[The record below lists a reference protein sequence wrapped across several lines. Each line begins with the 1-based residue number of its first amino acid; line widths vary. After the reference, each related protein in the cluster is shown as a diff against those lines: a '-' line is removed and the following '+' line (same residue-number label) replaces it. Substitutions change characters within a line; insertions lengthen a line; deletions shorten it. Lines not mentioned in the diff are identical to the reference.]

1 MSKTLVV
8 VKREFL
14 EFVQTK
20 TFLIA
25 TLLGPLLIGGFFAM
39 EIFILTR
46 TGGGSYTMAIVDQ
59 TEQRVGE
66 RVAQILPQIGRA
78 VPIGKP
84 VEYKTTV
91 VSRPANL
98 QHVRDSLEQ
107 RVTAD
112 SLDGYLILPA
122 GIVASGAAEYYGKN
136 ATSQTVTDNVRAALN
151 QAVQSTRLTTAG
163 IDQQKVSAALA
174 PVQLKAEKTG
184 ARGVRGSAE
193 GGQVIGFLMGFA
205 IYLVVLLYGG
215 AIMNGVLEEK
225 RDKIVEVI
233 VSSLRARDLMIGKVL
248 GIGAAGLL
256 QMFVWVA
263 AVGLVLAYAT
273 AIGTALNLDKE
284 KTDAINAMSQILP
297 KVPLSVGVVFLL
309 FFAGG
314 FFLYSTLFAAV
325 GAIATT
331 NQEAQQL
338 MFPAMMPLII
348 GLFVSMTAMQ
358 NPDSGMSAVGSMIPF
373 TSPLVMPIRVVAGS
387 AGTPAIALS
396 LIILVATGMLLL
408 YLAGKIYRIGIFA
421 TGKRPTMAEL
431 ARWIR
436 AA

>member
-1 MSKTLVV
+1 MSKVIVV
-8 VKREFL
+8 IKREFL

-20 TFLIA
+20 TFVIA
-25 TLLGPLLIGGFFAM
+25 TLLGPLLMVGFFAL

-46 TGGGSYTMAIVDQ
+46 TGGGSYTMTIVDQ
-59 TEQRVGE
+59 SPQNVGQ
-66 RVAQILPQIGRA
+66 RVAQMLPQMGRS

-84 VEYKTTV
+84 TEYKINV
-91 VSRPANL
+91 ISQPANL
-98 QHVRDSLEQ
+98 QQVRDSLEK
-107 RVTAD
+107 RVVAD

-122 GIVASGAAEYYGKN
+122 GIITKDAAEYYGKN
-136 ATSQTVTDNVRAALN
+136 ATSQTVTGTVRGALN
-151 QAVQSTRLTTAG
+151 QAVQSTRLTSAG
-163 IDQQKVSAALA
+163 IDQSKVAAALA

-193 GGQVIGFLMGFA
+193 GGQIIGFLMGFA

-256 QMFVWVA
+256 QMLVWVA
-263 AVGLVLAYAT
+263 AVALVLTYAG
-273 AIGTALNLDKE
+273 AIGTILNLDKE
-284 KTDAINAMSQILP
+284 KADAINAMSQALP
-297 KVPLSVGVVFLL
+297 KVPMSIGVVFLL

-314 FFLYSTLFAAV
+314 FFIYSTLFATV
-325 GAIATT
+325 GSIATT

-348 GLFVSMTAMQ
+348 GLFISMTAMQ
-358 NPDSGMSAVGSMIPF
+358 NPDSGMSVVGSMIPF

-387 AGTPAIALS
+387 VGVPAIALS
-396 LIILVATGMLLL
+396 LAILVATGLLL
-408 YLAGKIYRIGIFA
+408 LIMAAKIYRIGIFA
-421 TGKRPTMAEL
+421 TGKRPSMAEL

>member
-1 MSKTLVV
+1 M
-8 VKREFL
+8 KREFM

-20 TFLIA
+20 TFVIA
-25 TLLGPLLIGGFFAM
+25 TLLGPLLIGGFFAL

-59 TEQRVGE
+59 SQEDVGQRI
-66 RVAQILPQIGRA
+66 AQMLPQIGRA
-78 VPIGKP
+78 TPIGKP
-84 VEYKTTV
+84 TEYQINV
-91 VSRPANL
+91 ISQPANL
-98 QHVRDSLEQ
+98 QQVRDSLEQ
-107 RVTAD
+107 RVSAD

-122 GIVASGAAEYYGKN
+122 GIVRDGQAEYYGKN
-136 ATSQTVTDNVRAALN
+136 ATSQTVTGNVRAALN
-151 QAVQSTRLTTAG
+151 QAVQSTRLTTEG
-163 IDQQKVSAALA
+163 IDQAKVAAALA
-174 PVQLKAEKTG
+174 PVGLKAEKTG

-193 GGQVIGFLMGFA
+193 GGQIIGFLMGFA

-256 QMFVWVA
+256 QMAVWVA
-263 AVGLVLAYAT
+263 AVALVLTYAG
-273 AIGTALNLDKE
+273 AIGTLLNFDKE
-284 KTDAINAMSQILP
+284 KTDAINAMSAVLP
-297 KVPLSVGVVFLL
+297 QVPLSIGVVFLL

-314 FFLYSTLFAAV
+314 FFIYSTLFATV
-325 GAIATT
+325 GSIATT

-348 GLFVSMTAMQ
+348 GLFISMTAMQ
-358 NPDSGMSAVGSMIPF
+358 NPDSSMSAIGSMIPF

-387 AGTPAIALS
+387 AGTGSIIIS
-396 LIILVATGMLLL
+396 MIILITSGLLLL

-421 TGKRPTMAEL
+421 TGKRPTMTEL

-436 AA
+436 TA

>member
-1 MSKTLVV
+1 MSKIAVV
-8 VKREFL
+8 FKREFL

-20 TFLIA
+20 TFVIA
-25 TLLGPLLIGGFFAM
+25 TLLGPLLMVGFFAL

-59 TEQRVGE
+59 SQENVGQRVG
-66 RVAQILPQIGRA
+66 QMLPQIGRA
-78 VPIGKP
+78 APIGKP
-84 VEYKTTV
+84 TAYEIKVIAQ
-91 VSRPANL
+91 PANL
-98 QHVRDSLEQ
+98 QQVRDSLE
-107 RVTAD
+107 RLVTAD
-112 SLDGYLILPA
+112 SLDGYLILPPA
-122 GIVASGAAEYYGKN
+122 IVREGQAEYYGKN
-136 ATSQTVTDNVRAALN
+136 ATSQTVTGNVRAALN
-151 QAVQSTRLTTAG
+151 QAVQSTRLTTEG
-163 IDQQKVSAALA
+163 IDQAKVAAALA
-174 PVQLKAEKTG
+174 PVGLKAEKTG
-184 ARGVRGSAE
+184 ARGVQGSAE
-193 GGQVIGFLMGFA
+193 GGQIIGFLMGFA

-263 AVGLVLAYAT
+263 AVALVLTYAA
-273 AIGTALNLDKE
+273 AIGTLLNFDKE
-284 KTDAINAMSQILP
+284 KTDAINAMSAALP
-297 KVPLSVGVVFLL
+297 QVPLSIGIVFLL

-314 FFLYSTLFAAV
+314 FFIYSTLFATV
-325 GAIATT
+325 GSIATT

-348 GLFVSMTAMQ
+348 GLFISMTAMQ

-387 AGTPAIALS
+387 AGTGSIVLSMAI
-396 LIILVATGMLLL
+396 LIGSGLLLL

-436 AA
+436 TA